1 MPQPYKFLTLCSP
14 LALLDVNVHT
24 PATNAQIVPAGV
36 SQYAIVTVKMRNTCD
51 QIVRVQV
58 WGNLGDPAGG
68 VSEAAAAINGADSL
82 GPAVDVQALTG
93 TQMRI
98 FSIYTDSKPPLIYV
112 TVQALVLPTLG
123 TILVLAE
130 TTGILPGMS
139 PGT

>member
-1 MPQPYKFLTLCSP
+1 MPQPYKFLTLCSLLP
-14 LALLDVNVHT
+14 LLDIAVHT
-24 PATNAQIVPAGV
+24 PATDANIVPTGV

-58 WGNLGDPAGG
+58 WGNIGQEGI
-68 VSEAAAAINGADSL
+68 SEAAAAIDGADSL

-123 TILVLAE
+123 SILVLAE